1 MGRLFEDREAWRRAE
16 DLYRAVAEAP
26 DDARYRSNLYDAAK
40 ARDEAERRRIA
51 VRMHVKEAETSRL
64 YGLVF
69 GLGFIVLLLAGAF
82 AIQWRRTTRLKRRH
96 AVLRNGK
103 PEDDDLFDRRRRYAH
118 RVLTRPAE
126 VAVVL
131 DETDLSALL
140 VAGPLE
146 HRTQLF
152 ACVCALE
159 HVIDERVIPQENM
172 GRYLRYHFKKRSWDW
187 PESVEGWKQHFQKH
201 PLS

>member
-1 MGRLFEDREAWRRAE
+1 MRSIQEAI
-16 DLYRAVAEAP
+16 
-26 DDARYRSNLYDAAK
+26 S
-40 ARDEAERRRIA
+40 
-51 VRMHVKEAETSRL
+51 T
-64 YGLVF
+64 
-69 GLGFIVLLLAGAF
+69 VLLLAGAF
-82 AIQWRRTTRLKRRH
+82 AIQWRRTARLERRH

-118 RVLTRPAE
+118 RVLMRPAE

-131 DETDLSALL
+131 GETDLSALL

-159 HVIDERVIPQENM
+159 VALEDGVIGPENM
-172 GRYLRYHFKKRSWDW
+172 RRYLHKHFTKRSWEW
-187 PESVEGWKQHFQKH
+187 PESVEGWGEHFEQH
-201 PLS
+201 PL